1 MRIVLCYPVEARH
14 LKQIGAAAP
23 RAEIVD
29 AGQQRVAAELLAADV
44 FCGHAKVPVDWD
56 AVVAGGRL
64 KWVQSSAAGLD
75 HCLTP
80 SVVASQIIVTSASGV
95 LADQVS
101 EQALALLLGLLR
113 GLPTFFR
120 AQQKR
125 EFIRRPNRDLH
136 HSTVLIVGFG
146 GVGRRVAE
154 VLRPFQVRILATD
167 VFPIDRPDYVDQL
180 LPPDCLAELL
190 PQADILLLA
199 APLTEQTRGMIDR
212 QVLAR
217 LPQGAVLVNVARGA
231 LLVEADLVE
240 ALESGQLWGAALD
253 VTPEEPLPESS
264 RLWEMENLIITPHV
278 GGQSR
283 RRIDQ
288 MTDFF
293 CENLRRYQAGQPL
306 LNLVDKKLGFPAAKG
321 GKNDG

>member
-1 MRIVLCYPVEARH
+1 MRIVLCYPVEDRH
-14 LKQIGAAAP
+14 RQQIAAAAP
-23 RAEIVD
+23 TADIVD
-29 AGQQRVAAELLAADV
+29 AGQEHVARELLAADV

-56 AVVAGGRL
+56 AAVAGGRL

-80 SVVASQIIVTSASGV
+80 SVVASNIIVTSASGV

-101 EQALALLLGLLR
+101 EQAMALLLGLLR

-167 VFPIDRPDYVDQL
+167 MFPIDKPDYVDRL
-180 LPPDCLAELL
+180 LAPEGLDELL
-190 PQADILLLA
+190 PQADILMLT
-199 APLTEQTRGMIDR
+199 APLTKQTRGMIDR
-212 QVLAR
+212 QAIAR
-217 LPQGAVLVNVARGA
+217 MPEGSILINVARGQ
-231 LLVEADLVE
+231 LVVEADLVE
-240 ALESGQLWGAALD
+240 ALQSGQLWGAALD
-253 VTPEEPLPESS
+253 VTPEEPLPTSS
-264 RLWEMENLIITPHV
+264 KLWEISNLIITPHV
-278 GGQSR
+278 GGQSK

-293 CENLRRYQAGQPL
+293 CENLRRYQVGQPL
-306 LNLVDKKLGFPAAKG
+306 LNLVDKELGFPRRVYST
-321 GKNDG
+321 